1 MKMKLNSLFFIFA
14 CVFCQNLYAED
25 IDLYVNYE
33 VSDEEKLGKWGSK
46 WNKTCPYPDKSY
58 NKCYFWGKMHMRD

>member
-33 VSDEEKLGKWGSK
+33 VSDEEKRYLNFAQS
-46 WNKTCPYPDKSY
+46 
-58 NKCYFWGKMHMRD
+58 